1 MVFELFKEYST
12 VETFTGRP
20 ILGQE
25 ENPTKNEKLENILSE
40 TNNLIVELNNNG
52 VENKEANDKLNELK
66 DNIDTVKTRLE
77 NEDLT
82 EEELEEKVSFYEL
95 VLEKI
100 KDLLRKLGIL
110 SDEDSVVNNAA
121 EEEHEHEHEQE
132 SENKVNN
139 TNNYEEDTADDE
151 GDDEGNDQEGDDE
164 GDDSAFDESGD
175 IEGFTNQMGHV
186 NGMTGMKKVLSLDLF
201 LRSVL
206 YACLFYLLAHPDTFK
221 FVGKI
226 VKRVPKSNLL
236 YVHMAVFAVLYYLL
250 NLFI

>member
-20 ILGQE
+20 ILGQD

-52 VENKEANDKLNELK
+52 VENKEATDKLNELK
-66 DNIDTVKTRLE
+66 NNIDTVKTRMD

-110 SDEDSVVNNAA
+110 SDEDNVVNNTA
-121 EEEHEHEHEQE
+121 EQHEHEHDY
-132 SENKVNN
+132 ENSANN
-139 TNNYEEDTADDE
+139 NADENDEDTADDE

-175 IEGFTNQMGHV
+175 IEGFANQMGHV

-221 FVGKI
+221 FVGKLL
-226 VKRVPKSNLL
+226 KRVSKSNLL

>member
-20 ILGQE
+20 ILGQD
-25 ENPTKNEKLENILSE
+25 ENPTKNEKLENILNE

-52 VENKEANDKLNELK
+52 VENKEANEKLNELK
-66 DNIDTVKTRLE
+66 DNINTDKTRIE

-82 EEELEEKVSFYEL
+82 EEEIEEKVSFYEI
-95 VLEKI
+95 VLNKI
-100 KDLLRKLGIL
+100 KDLLRSVGIL
-110 SDEDSVVNNAA
+110 SDEDTVVNNNND
-121 EEEHEHEHEQE
+121 EEEQE

-139 TNNYEEDTADDE
+139 VNDDDEDTADDE

-175 IEGFTNQMGHV
+175 IEEFTNQMGHV

-221 FVGKI
+221 FVGK
-226 VKRVPKSNLL
+226 VLKRVSKSNLL
-236 YVHMAVFAVLYYLL
+236 YVHMVVFAVLYYLL